1 MPQKLL
7 TTGAFARLCKTTKE
21 TLFHYDRE
29 NVLRPRYTASNG
41 YRYYALDQLWDFEI
55 IATLK
60 DIGSSLQEIRY
71 YLQDT
76 EPARLLPFLK
86 EKDRAL
92 DEEIARL
99 RLRKLFLGD
108 ILKSLSELSSSRL
121 DTVSLVRQKEALL
134 EVWPIAPDD
143 ARNACAVWETFF
155 EYLEYYRERNRV
167 VRWPFGM
174 LMNRIDEDSETDE
187 PGETG
192 TTGQPGATSSTVHK
206 AAQRPG
212 RYVWRCF
219 FGLAPAQTG
228 DAVQAPDQMTDRMAD
243 RTAEQAAVLP
253 GPPGP
258 LGLAVRREGLYAVCL
273 HEGNYLEQEEAL
285 TAFLDVLHRRGL
297 RHDGQI
303 YCSDMLVYSRHQD
316 KTSYV
321 NRYSVRLEEDE
332 SAARRAGASFPL
344 GG

>member
-1 MPQKLL
+1 M
-7 TTGAFARLCKTTKE
+7 
-21 TLFHYDRE
+21 
-29 NVLRPRYTASNG
+29 
-41 YRYYALDQLWDFEI
+41 
-55 IATLK
+55 
-60 DIGSSLQEIRY
+60 
-71 YLQDT
+71 
-76 EPARLLPFLK
+76 
-86 EKDRAL
+86 
-92 DEEIARL
+92 
-99 RLRKLFLGD
+99 
-108 ILKSLSELSSSRL
+108 
-121 DTVSLVRQKEALL
+121 SLVRQKEALL

-332 SAARRAGASFPL
+332 SAARRAGTSFPL
-344 GG
+344 DG

>member
-1 MPQKLL
+1 MSQKLL
-7 TTGAFARLCKTTKE
+7 TTGAFAKLCRTTKE
-21 TLFHYDRE
+21 TIFHYDRE
-29 NVLRPRYTASNG
+29 NLLKPRYTAGNG
-41 YRYYALDQLWDFEI
+41 YRYYALDQLWDYEI

-60 DIGSSLQEIRY
+60 DIGSSLREIRY

-76 EPARLLPFLK
+76 DPDRILSFLQ

-99 RLRKLFLGD
+99 LRRRLFLGD
-108 ILKSLSELSSSRL
+108 MLKSLQELSSSTPG
-121 DTVSLVRQKEALL
+121 TVTLVRQEEALL
-134 EVWPIAPDD
+134 EVWPIAPAD
-143 ARNACAVWETFF
+143 ARNACAVWETFYT
-155 EYLEYYRERNRV
+155 YLEYYRERSRV

-174 LMNRIDEDSETDE
+174 ILNRLDEED
-187 PGETG
+187 
-192 TTGQPGATSSTVHK
+192 GQPGA
-206 AAQRPG
+206 APRPG

-219 FGLAPAQTG
+219 FGLAAGQTG
-228 DAVQAPDQMTDRMAD
+228 KAVQAPDRMPAQMPDQA
-243 RTAEQAAVLP
+243 AEQAAELP
-253 GPPGP
+253 GTPDP

-273 HEGNYLEQEEAL
+273 HKGNYLEQEEAL